1 MVTALAVAGF
11 LVIAVLA
18 VIAWRLWQKVWDNEK
33 RIKAHEQQ
41 VQASEQKRLDYIH
54 ESLNVIAAA
63 VLDDQ
68 VRVAEAGIRMAVL
81 LDNLPLSCDSK
92 HRFKPLFDIHDRSR
106 HIPTHSKWEALEK
119 KERRRFEKE
128 LVSIEREFEAQVKDI
143 ASHIKQN
150 PFGNWQSHE
159 VRH

>member
-1 MVTALAVAGF
+1 MVTALAVAGG
-11 LVIAVLA
+11 LIIVVLG
-18 VIAWRLWQKVWDNEK
+18 VIAWRMWQKVWDNEK
-33 RIKAHEQQ
+33 RIREYQAEVEQN
-41 VQASEQKRLDYIH
+41 EQKRLAYIH
-54 ESLNVIAAA
+54 ESINVIAAA

-92 HRFKPLFDIHDRSR
+92 HRFKPLFDIYNRSR

-119 KERRRFEKE
+119 KERRAFERE
-128 LVSIEREFEAQVKDI
+128 LQGIEREFESQVKEI

-150 PFGNWQSHE
+150 PFGNWQFYE
-159 VRH
+159 VKH

>member
-1 MVTALAVAGF
+1 MTIALVSIGVV
-11 LVIAVLA
+11 VIVVLA
-18 VIAWRLWQKVWDNEK
+18 VIAWRLWQQVWDKEK
-33 RIKAHEQQ
+33 QLQAHQEEVKAN
-41 VQASEQKRLDYIH
+41 AQKRLDHIH

-92 HRFKPLFDIHDRSR
+92 HRFAPFFEIYNRSR

-119 KERRRFEKE
+119 KERRAFEKE
-128 LVSIEREFEAQVKDI
+128 LWQLEQEFDAQVKEL
-143 ASHIKQN
+143 ARYIKEN
-150 PFGNWQSHE
+150 PFGNWQFYE
-159 VRH
+159 VKH